1 MPAPIVSVL
10 PTAPAR
16 LSRPSSFVSDSS
28 VFLEALPSYR
38 TQSNQLATY
47 INTNIINKYNYG
59 KIHGIRYFPDI
70 SQTNIT
76 DIVYD
81 NDSVLFTS
89 NIDGLY
95 LTLELHSNNVNSAG
109 EWFDL
114 VINEVGTIPYDLNKP
129 LVSGVTYPMG
139 RSQNRSDFND
149 SATLFSETAADNINS
164 LYQSVWYTYQTCCG
178 NTDYGLVTDGTIIT
192 TIDAGSV
199 TDTHITY

>member
-1 MPAPIVSVL
+1 
-10 PTAPAR
+10 
-16 LSRPSSFVSDSS
+16 
-28 VFLEALPSYR
+28 
-38 TQSNQLATY
+38 
-47 INTNIINKYNYG
+47 
-59 KIHGIRYFPDI
+59 
-70 SQTNIT
+70 
-76 DIVYD
+76 VYD

-114 VINEVGTIPYDLNKP
+114 VINEVGTIPYDLNKYNYGKINGIRYFPDISQTNNTDIVYDNDSVLFTSNIDGLYLTLKLHSNNVNSAGEWFDLVLNEVGTIPYDLNKP
-129 LVSGVTYPMG
+129 LVSGVTYPME

-178 NTDYGLVTDGTIIT
+178 NTDYGLVTEGTIIT

-199 TDTHITY
+199 TDTNITY